1 MTIPTERLDQIAHR
15 FAELEARMASGTL
28 EGAAFIQA
36 SRDYAELDQLAK
48 AAGLVAAMREEV
60 AALIAQVRAETLVE
74 VARVKTESESE
85 RLAAV
90 TAELAQA
97 LDEISQVMRLIE
109 SSQYHATTE
118 ARLRSLIEGAA
129 ARITRGQGDLFAGA
143 GHGGAPSS
151 TEGLS

>member
-1 MTIPTERLDQIAHR
+1 MTARAVKSVSAFDFRADFGPQPEEIIDDPTRVSFTGEEIA
-15 FAELEARMASGTL
+15 G
-28 EGAAFIQA
+28 
-36 SRDYAELDQLAK
+36 
-48 AAGLVAAMREEV
+48 
-60 AALIAQVRAETLVE
+60 LIAQVRAETLAE
-74 VARVKTESESE
+74 VARVRTDAESE

-118 ARLRSLIEGAA
+118 VRLRSLIEGAA